1 MFGGGM
7 ALAEGFKTSGLID
20 RISTWIGVV
29 DQSNLFL
36 FVSMLCLIGL
46 VLTALMSNLAMVN
59 IFVPIVAMLAVNAG
73 INPAYF
79 AIPVTIAASCD
90 FMFPMSTPP
99 NAIAYSSGYIKA
111 ADMFKAG
118 MVLNILS
125 LLLLM
130 AVIALTV

>member
-1 MFGGGM
+1 
-7 ALAEGFKTSGLID
+7 
-20 RISTWIGVV
+20 
-29 DQSNLFL
+29 
-36 FVSMLCLIGL
+36 
-46 VLTALMSNLAMVN
+46 
-59 IFVPIVAMLAVNAG
+59 
-73 INPAYF
+73 
-79 AIPVTIAASCD
+79 
-90 FMFPMSTPP
+90 MSTPP

>member
-1 MFGGGM
+1 
-7 ALAEGFKTSGLID
+7 
-20 RISTWIGVV
+20 
-29 DQSNLFL
+29 
-36 FVSMLCLIGL
+36 
-46 VLTALMSNLAMVN
+46 MVN